1 MANES
6 TTQKKHRESHSHSR
20 SRSGSVFPW
29 KRWDIILSTVVLN
42 ILALAVPLFILQL
55 YDRIIPNQSYGTLSL
70 LGIGVG
76 VVLILEA
83 CLRFSRGYVLSWL
96 GMHFEH
102 GAAVGAFQH
111 LVNSTLSDLN
121 KRGIGEHVE
130 NIESASILKE
140 FLAGQGFLI
149 LLDLPFVFLF
159 LGIIAYFS
167 INIALAAA
175 GILSVFILIA
185 WALGRSLR
193 TYLVKQLDLNDRKY
207 NFIVEILSN
216 HHTLK
221 ALGMEDL
228 LLRRYERL
236 QNQCSNINYK
246 VYLHAAEAR
255 DLATMFS
262 YIMFVGIVAVAALQ
276 VINSVTTIGIMAA
289 SIVLTNRAMQ
299 PIQAAMGVW
308 TRFQYFTIAKKRIE
322 DHFSLTLEPP
332 LAHGITTPIEG
343 KITLKGVH
351 FQYEDDKPEILI
363 GLDLT
368 IQSGSTVT
376 IHGKNGVGKTTLMWT
391 LMGNLHPSE
400 GGVFIDDEPI
410 SSYHYR
416 DLRRQMAYIPPKGIL
431 FQGTIMENM
440 TMYRGAAYIDDALGL
455 SRQLGLDEW
464 IRRLPLGYE
473 TKVGDQLFLLLPDGI
488 HQRICLIRALVN
500 RPKILILD
508 EANTSLDEEGDHFL
522 RQVLQSL
529 HGKITIVFVTHR
541 PSIQQLADASYELID
556 GALLPKKLLSLPRE
570 SDLNLKE
577 QQHQTENKPSVM
589 EIKTNLEMKTEPK
602 IDPKEMSD
610 TTTEQSQTNG
620 KKGLNK
626 KKKKLAK
633 VARQKKLTDSSSKD
647 TSEGMGIKP

>member
-236 QNQCSNINYK
+236 QNQCSIIKYK

-262 YIMFVGIVAVAALQ
+262 YIMFVGMVAVAALQ

-308 TRFQYFTIAKKRIE
+308 TRFQYFTIAKK
-322 DHFSLTLEPP
+322 
-332 LAHGITTPIEG
+332 
-343 KITLKGVH
+343 
-351 FQYEDDKPEILI
+351 
-363 GLDLT
+363 
-368 IQSGSTVT
+368 
-376 IHGKNGVGKTTLMWT
+376 
-391 LMGNLHPSE
+391 
-400 GGVFIDDEPI
+400 
-410 SSYHYR
+410 
-416 DLRRQMAYIPPKGIL
+416 
-431 FQGTIMENM
+431 
-440 TMYRGAAYIDDALGL
+440 
-455 SRQLGLDEW
+455 
-464 IRRLPLGYE
+464 
-473 TKVGDQLFLLLPDGI
+473 
-488 HQRICLIRALVN
+488 
-500 RPKILILD
+500 
-508 EANTSLDEEGDHFL
+508 
-522 RQVLQSL
+522 
-529 HGKITIVFVTHR
+529 
-541 PSIQQLADASYELID
+541 
-556 GALLPKKLLSLPRE
+556 
-570 SDLNLKE
+570 
-577 QQHQTENKPSVM
+577 
-589 EIKTNLEMKTEPK
+589 
-602 IDPKEMSD
+602 
-610 TTTEQSQTNG
+610 
-620 KKGLNK
+620 
-626 KKKKLAK
+626 
-633 VARQKKLTDSSSKD
+633 
-647 TSEGMGIKP
+647 